1 MKRYIKNI
9 AKAFRK
15 VSRNAKKGLRGA
27 TRKMKKI
34 FHRGG
39 NPVAV
44 APPAPAVVPVMKPLS
59 KRRRKSKGAIRRVT
73 NAVRHVGKRVRNT
86 ITGIFSKKSKGTR
99 RNKKRRVQMGSSE
112 NVLPLS
118 MQPASNGIMPAPN
131 MQPAMPAPNMQPAM
145 PAPNVQPAMP
155 APNVQPP
162 SGNIPA
168 TSPGIPPA
176 PPV

>member
-39 NPVAV
+39 NSVAV
-44 APPAPAVVPVMKPLS
+44 SPPAPAVVPVMKPLS

-112 NVLPLS
+112 NVLPPS
-118 MQPASNGIMPAPN
+118 GQPAANGIMPYPTAQPVANMQPAPN
-131 MQPAMPAPNMQPAM
+131 MQPAMPAPNMQL
-145 PAPNVQPAMP
+145 
-155 APNVQPP
+155 P